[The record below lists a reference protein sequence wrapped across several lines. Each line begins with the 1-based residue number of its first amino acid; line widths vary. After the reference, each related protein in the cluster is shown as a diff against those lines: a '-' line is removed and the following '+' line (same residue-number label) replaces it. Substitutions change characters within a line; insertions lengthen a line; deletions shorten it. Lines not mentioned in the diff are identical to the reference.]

1 MWLRR
6 LWQGAADFGGRV
18 SKPLVDRFRASL
30 QLRVVFSTL
39 ITSTILVLIFSFVV
53 AGSFTSGLLTER
65 QDTAVEETKNAVERA
80 AEQLA
85 AYGSAS
91 DSALALTMQR
101 IVNELAE
108 DPVYAPYVMLRTAD
122 GTVTKTHP
130 VAGFD
135 EPSEELQEVVADR
148 RIATQ
153 HDTFA
158 LDGGESMP
166 YLVVGSYIDLN
177 IDYELYAFYPLDSQ
191 QDAVSL
197 LRTNLALAGVALVL
211 LLGVIAALVTRL
223 VVTPVREAARTSQRL
238 AAGLLHERM
247 EVRGSDDLARLAGSF
262 NLMAEN
268 LQSQIGRLE
277 EMSMMQRR
285 FTSDVSHELRTPLAT
300 MRMAADLLYDTRED
314 FDPITKRSTELLQH
328 EIDRFEDLLQELLEI
343 SRFDSGFASLEVDAI
358 DVGRIAEDVVEGLAG
373 LAEECGVRVSVGKP
387 ARRVIA
393 EVDPR
398 RVHRILRN
406 LVSNAIEHAEGRPV
420 EITVAESDTAVA
432 VAVRDHGVGLK
443 PGHADRVFDRF
454 WRADPS
460 RNRKTGGTGL
470 GLAISLEDA
479 KLHSGTLQAVGELGE
494 GTLFVLTLPLQSGN
508 RVITSPIPLR
518 LDAKALK
525 PGPSIAASRPSPA
538 KDAAPNA
545 VSVNDASTEDEEAP
559 HAPQD

>member
-1 MWLRR
+1 VWLRR
-6 LWQGAADFGGRV
+6 LGQRTAAVAGRV
-18 SKPLVDRFRASL
+18 SRPLIERFAASL
-30 QLRVVFSTL
+30 QLRVVASTL
-39 ITSTILVLIFSFVV
+39 IASTILVLIFSFVV
-53 AGSFTSGLLTER
+53 AGSVTSGLLDEA
-65 QDTAVEETKNAVERA
+65 QDTAVEETENAAERA
-80 AEQLA
+80 AEQLGT
-85 AYGSAS
+85 YSSSS
-91 DSALALTMQR
+91 DTALATAMQQLV
-101 IVNELAE
+101 IELAE
-108 DPVYAPYVMLRTAD
+108 DPVYAPYIMLRTAD
-122 GTVTKTHP
+122 VDVTKTYP
-130 VAGFD
+130 VSGVDQPSAELQSVVAGGK
-135 EPSEELQEVVADR
+135 VAS
-148 RIATQ
+148 Q
-153 HDTFA
+153 YGNFA
-158 LDGGESMP
+158 LAGAEESMP
-166 YLVVGSYIDLN
+166 YLVVGTFIDVG
-177 IDYELYAFYPLDSQ
+177 IGYEIYAFYPMESEQ
-191 QDAVSL
+191 EAISL

-268 LQSQIGRLE
+268 LQSQIRRLE

-300 MRMAADLLYDTRED
+300 MRMAADLLYDNRDD
-314 FDPITKRSTELLQH
+314 FDPVTKRSTELLQH

-343 SRFDSGFASLEVDAI
+343 SRFDSGFASLEVDAV
-358 DVGRIAEDVVEGLAG
+358 DVGRIAEDVVTGLSHLAG
-373 LAEECGVRVSVGKP
+373 ECGVDIQVRKP

-398 RVHRILRN
+398 RVQRILRN

-420 EITVAESDTAVA
+420 EITIAESDTAVA

-479 KLHSGTLQAVGELGE
+479 KLHSGTLQATGEPGD
-494 GTLFVLTLPLQSGN
+494 GTLFVLTLPLQAGN

-518 LDAKALK
+518 L
-525 PGPSIAASRPSPA
+525 
-538 KDAAPNA
+538 
-545 VSVNDASTEDEEAP
+545 EEKRKEVP
-559 HAPQD
+559 HATKD

>member
-1 MWLRR
+1 VKPDQDRLRQKPAWLRR
-6 LWQGAADFGGRV
+6 LGQGIARFADRA
-18 SKPLVDRFRASL
+18 SRPLIDRFRASL
-30 QLRVVFSTL
+30 QLRVVASTL
-39 ITSTILVLIFSFVV
+39 IASTILVLIFSFVV
-53 AGSFTSGLLTER
+53 AGSVTSGLLDER
-65 QDTAVEETKNAVERA
+65 QDTAVEETQNAAERA
-80 AEQLA
+80 AEQLGT
-85 AYGSAS
+85 YTSAS
-91 DSALALTMQR
+91 DTALATTMQR

-108 DPVYAPYVMLRTAD
+108 DPVYAPYIMLRTAN
-122 GTVTKTHP
+122 GEVTKTHP
-130 VAGFD
+130 VSGAA
-135 EPSEELQEVVADR
+135 EPSADLQAEVAQGKV
-148 RIATQ
+148 ATQ
-153 HDTFA
+153 YGNFA
-158 LDGGESMP
+158 IDGAEESMP
-166 YLVVGSYIDLN
+166 YLVVGSYIDVN
-177 IDYELYAFYPLDSQ
+177 IGYEIYAFYPLGSQ
-191 QDAVSL
+191 QDAISL

-268 LQSQIGRLE
+268 LQSQIRRLE

-300 MRMAADLLYDTRED
+300 IRMAADLLYDTRDD
-314 FDPITKRSTELLQH
+314 FDPVTKRSTELLQH
-328 EIDRFEDLLQELLEI
+328 EINRFEDLLQELLEI
-343 SRFDSGFASLEVDAI
+343 SRFDSGFASLEVEAV
-358 DVGRIAEDVVEGLAG
+358 DVGRIADDVVRGLSHLAG
-373 LAEECGVRVSVGKP
+373 ECGVEVTVAKP
-387 ARRVIA
+387 VRRVIA

-398 RVHRILRN
+398 RVQRILRN

-420 EITVAESDTAVA
+420 EITVAEGETAVA

-479 KLHSGTLQAVGELGE
+479 KLHSGTLKATGAPGV

-508 RVITSPIPLR
+508 RVISSPIPLSFEE
-518 LDAKALK
+518 KK
-525 PGPSIAASRPSPA
+525 
-538 KDAAPNA
+538 K
-545 VSVNDASTEDEEAP
+545 EAP
-559 HAPQD
+559 HATQD

>member
-1 MWLRR
+1 MAADQGRTRERPAWLRR
-6 LWQGAADFGGRV
+6 LAGGAARFAGRV
-18 SKPLVDRFRASL
+18 SRPLVDRFRASL
-30 QLRVVFSTL
+30 QLRVVSSTL
-39 ITSTILVLIFSFVV
+39 IASTILVLIFSFVV
-53 AGSFTSGLLTER
+53 AGSVTSGLLDER
-65 QDTAVEETKNAVERA
+65 QDTAVEETENAAERA
-80 AEQLA
+80 AEQL
-85 AYGSAS
+85 GSFSTSS
-91 DSALALTMQR
+91 DTTLPSRMQL

-108 DPVYAPYVMLRTAD
+108 DPVYAPYIMLRTAD
-122 GTVTKTHP
+122 GAVAKTHP
-130 VAGFD
+130 VAGGA
-135 EPSEELQEVVADR
+135 EPSEDLQATVAEGKV
-148 RIATQ
+148 ATQ
-153 HDTFA
+153 YAEFD
-158 LDGGESMP
+158 LDGDGPQP
-166 YLVVGSYIDLN
+166 YLVVGSFIDLN
-177 IDYELYAFYPLDSQ
+177 IGYEIYAFYPLESQ
-191 QDAVSL
+191 QDAIGL

-268 LQSQIGRLE
+268 LQNQIRRLE

-300 MRMAADLLYDTRED
+300 IRMAADLLYDNRDE
-314 FDPITKRSTELLQH
+314 FDPLTKRSTELLQH

-343 SRFDSGFASLEVDAI
+343 SRFDSGFASLEVEAV
-358 DVGRIAEDVVEGLAG
+358 DVGRIAEDVVEGLGRLAG
-373 LAEECGVRVSVGKP
+373 ECGVEVHINKP
-387 ARRVIA
+387 SRRVIA
-393 EVDPR
+393 EVDQR

-420 EITVAESDTAVA
+420 EVTIAESETAVA

-479 KLHSGTLQAVGELGE
+479 KLHSGTLQATGTPGE
-494 GTLFVLTLPLQSGN
+494 GTLFVLTLPLQAGN
-508 RVITSPIPLR
+508 RVINSPIPLR
-518 LDAKALK
+518 LEQKK
-525 PGPSIAASRPSPA
+525 
-538 KDAAPNA
+538 
-545 VSVNDASTEDEEAP
+545 EAP
-559 HAPQD
+559 RATQD

>member
-6 LWQGAADFGGRV
+6 FGSAAARWAARAATPV
-18 SKPLVDRFRASL
+18 VARFRASL
-30 QLRVVFSTL
+30 QLRVVASTL
-39 ITSTILVLIFSFVV
+39 IASTILVLIFSFVV
-53 AGSFTSGLLTER
+53 AGSVTSGLLTER
-65 QDTAVEETKNAVERA
+65 QDTAVEETENAVERA

-85 AYGSAS
+85 TYGSSS
-91 DSALALTMQR
+91 DSALAATMQR

-108 DPVYAPYVMLRTAD
+108 DPVYAPVIVLRTVD
-122 GTVTKTHP
+122 GNLTKTHP
-130 VAGFD
+130 VAGGAL
-135 EPSEELQEVVADR
+135 PSEDLEETVAERKLAVQYGD
-148 RIATQ
+148 
-153 HDTFA
+153 FA
-158 LDGGESMP
+158 LNGEDSMP
-166 YLVVGSYIDLN
+166 YLVVGSFIDLPV
-177 IDYELYAFYPLDSQ
+177 DYELYVFYPLDSQ
-191 QDAVSL
+191 QDAISL

-268 LQSQIGRLE
+268 LQSQIRRLE

-300 MRMAADLLYDTRED
+300 IRMAADLLYDNRDD
-314 FDPITKRSTELLQH
+314 FDPVTKRSTELLQQQ
-328 EIDRFEDLLQELLEI
+328 IDRFEDLLQELLEI
-343 SRFDSGFASLEVDAI
+343 SRFDSGFASLEVDAV
-358 DVGRIAEDVVEGLAG
+358 DVGRIAEDVVEGLSH
-373 LAEECGVRVSVGKP
+373 LASECGVEVSVSKP
-387 ARRVIA
+387 VRRVIA

-398 RVHRILRN
+398 RVQRILRN
-406 LVSNAIEHAEGRPV
+406 LVSNAIEHAEGKPV

-443 PGHADRVFDRF
+443 TGHADRVFDRF

-479 KLHSGTLQAVGELGE
+479 KLHSGTLEATGEPGK
-494 GTLFVLTLPLQSGN
+494 GTLFVLTLPLQAGN
-508 RVITSPIPLR
+508 RVIASPIPLR
-518 LDAKALK
+518 YDAL
-525 PGPSIAASRPSPA
+525 PLHTAS
-538 KDAAPNA
+538 APQK
-545 VSVNDASTEDEEAP
+545 EAP
-559 HAPQD
+559 HATQD

>member
-1 MWLRR
+1 MAQVQDRLRR
-6 LWQGAADFGGRV
+6 GPEWPGRLGRSVARTADRA
-18 SKPLVDRFRASL
+18 SRPLMARFRASL
-30 QLRVVFSTL
+30 QLRVVSSTL
-39 ITSTILVLIFSFVV
+39 IASTILVLIFSFVV
-53 AGSFTSGLLTER
+53 AGSVTSGLLDER
-65 QDTAVEETKNAVERA
+65 QDTAVEEIENAAERA
-80 AEQLA
+80 AEQLGT
-85 AYGSAS
+85 YTSSS
-91 DSALALTMQR
+91 DTALASAMQQ
-101 IVNELAE
+101 IVNELTE
-108 DPVYAPYVMLRTAD
+108 DPVYAPYIMLRTANGD
-122 GTVTKTHP
+122 VAKTHP
-130 VAGFD
+130 ASGGQTPSENLQKAVAGGKVASQYGDFTFEGDD
-135 EPSEELQEVVADR
+135 EAK
-148 RIATQ
+148 
-153 HDTFA
+153 
-158 LDGGESMP
+158 P
-166 YLVVGSYIDLN
+166 YLVVGTYIDLN
-177 IDYELYAFYPLDSQ
+177 IPYELYAFYPLDSQ
-191 QDAVSL
+191 QEAISL

-268 LQSQIGRLE
+268 LQRQIGRLE

-300 MRMAADLLYDTRED
+300 IRMAADLLYDNRDD
-314 FDPITKRSTELLQH
+314 FDPVTKRSTELLQH

-343 SRFDSGFASLEVDAI
+343 SRFDSGFASLEVDAV
-358 DVGRIAEDVVEGLAG
+358 DVGRIADDVVAGLSHLAG
-373 LAEECGVRVSVGKP
+373 ECGVQVAVTKP

-398 RVHRILRN
+398 RVQRILRN
-406 LVSNAIEHAEGRPV
+406 LVSNAIEHAESRPV
-420 EITVAESDTAVA
+420 EITLAESDTAVA

-479 KLHSGTLQAVGELGE
+479 KLHGGTLQATGEPGE
-494 GTLFVLTLPLQSGN
+494 GTLIVLTLPLQSGN

-518 LDAKALK
+518 LEEKRK
-525 PGPSIAASRPSPA
+525 
-538 KDAAPNA
+538 
-545 VSVNDASTEDEEAP
+545 EAP
-559 HAPQD
+559 HATQD

>member
-1 MWLRR
+1 LATR
-6 LWQGAADFGGRV
+6 LGQGVAGVVDRV
-18 SKPLVDRFRASL
+18 SRPLIDRFAASL
-30 QLRVVFSTL
+30 QLRVVASTL
-39 ITSTILVLIFSFVV
+39 IASTILVLIFSFVV
-53 AGSFTSGLLTER
+53 AGSVTSGLLEER
-65 QDTAVEETKNAVERA
+65 RDTAVEETQNAAERA
-80 AEQLA
+80 AEQLGT
-85 AYGSAS
+85 YSS
-91 DSALALTMQR
+91 SQDSALATAMQR

-108 DPVYAPYVMLRTAD
+108 DPVYAPYIMLRTANVD
-122 GTVTKTHP
+122 VTKTHP
-130 VAGFD
+130 LAD
-135 EPSEELQEVVADR
+135 TAEPSDDLQEAVADR
-148 RIATQ
+148 KIATQ
-153 HDTFA
+153 YGTFT
-158 LDGGESMP
+158 LDAESMP
-166 YLVVGSYIDLN
+166 YLVVGSFIDVG
-177 IDYELYAFYPLDSQ
+177 IGYEIYAFYPLESQ
-191 QDAVSL
+191 QEAISL

-268 LQSQIGRLE
+268 LQSQIRRLE

-285 FTSDVSHELRTPLAT
+285 FTSDVSHELRTPLST
-300 MRMAADLLYDTRED
+300 MRMAADLLYDTRDD

-328 EIDRFEDLLQELLEI
+328 EINRFEDLLQELLEI
-343 SRFDSGFASLEVDAI
+343 SRFDSGFASLEVDAV
-358 DVGRIAEDVVEGLAG
+358 DVGRIAEDVVTGLSHLAG
-373 LAEECGVRVSVGKP
+373 ECGVDVQVHKP

-420 EITVAESDTAVA
+420 EITVTEGETAVA

-479 KLHSGTLQAVGELGE
+479 KLHSGTLQATGEPGR

-518 LDAKALK
+518 FEEKK
-525 PGPSIAASRPSPA
+525 
-538 KDAAPNA
+538 K
-545 VSVNDASTEDEEAP
+545 EEAP
-559 HAPQD
+559 HATQD

>member
-6 LWQGAADFGGRV
+6 SGGALARWAGRAAR
-18 SKPLVDRFRASL
+18 PLVDRFRASL
-30 QLRVVFSTL
+30 QLRVVASTL
-39 ITSTILVLIFSFVV
+39 IASTVLVLIFSFVV
-53 AGSFTSGLLTER
+53 AGSVTSGLLAER
-65 QDTAVEETKNAVERA
+65 EETAVEETENAVEQA

-85 AYGSAS
+85 PYGSTS
-91 DSALALTMQR
+91 DEVLATTMQR

-108 DPVYAPYVMLRTAD
+108 DPVYAPVIVLRTAD
-122 GTVTKTHP
+122 GVVTKSHA
-130 VAGFD
+130 VSGEAL
-135 EPSEELQEVVADR
+135 PSEALQDVVADHK
-148 RIATQ
+148 IAVQ
-153 HDTFA
+153 YGDFA
-158 LDGGESMP
+158 LDSDEPMP

-177 IDYELYAFYPLDSQ
+177 VDYELYAFYRLDSQ
-191 QDAVSL
+191 QDAISL

-268 LQSQIGRLE
+268 LQSQIRRLE

-300 MRMAADLLYDTRED
+300 IRMAADLLYDNRDD
-314 FDPITKRSTELLQH
+314 FDPVTKRSTELLQH

-343 SRFDSGFASLEVDAI
+343 SRFDSGFASLEVDAV
-358 DVGRIAEDVVEGLAG
+358 DVARIAEDVVAG
-373 LAEECGVRVSVGKP
+373 LSHLASECGVPVAVAKP
-387 ARRVIA
+387 GRRVIA

-398 RVHRILRN
+398 RVQRILRN
-406 LVSNAIEHAEGRPV
+406 LVSNAIEHAEGGPV
-420 EITVAESDTAVA
+420 EVTVAESETAVA

-479 KLHSGTLQAVGELGE
+479 KLHSGTLQAAGEPGK
-494 GTLFVLTLPLQSGN
+494 GTLFVLTLPLQAGN

-518 LDAKALK
+518 FDAPILQPLERK
-525 PGPSIAASRPSPA
+525 
-538 KDAAPNA
+538 
-545 VSVNDASTEDEEAP
+545 EAP
-559 HAPQD
+559 HATQD

>member
-1 MWLRR
+1 MAAAGDRARERPVWVRR
-6 LWQGAADFGGRV
+6 VWRQTVRWAGRAAR
-18 SKPLVDRFRASL
+18 PLIDRFRASL
-30 QLRVVFSTL
+30 QLRVVSSTL
-39 ITSTILVLIFSFVV
+39 IASTVLVLIFSFVV
-53 AGSFTSGLLTER
+53 AGSVTSGLLAER
-65 QDTAVEETKNAVERA
+65 KDTAVEETLNAVERA
-80 AEQLA
+80 AEQLGT
-85 AYGSAS
+85 YTAS
-91 DSALALTMQR
+91 SDTALATTMQK

-108 DPVYAPYVMLRTAD
+108 DPVYAPVIMLRTAD
-122 GTVTKTHP
+122 GVVARSHP
-130 VAGFD
+130 ASAQV
-135 EPSEELQEVVADR
+135 EPSEALQEDVADR
-148 RIATQ
+148 NTAAQYGNFTV
-153 HDTFA
+153 DEE
-158 LDGGESMP
+158 GSMP
-166 YLVVGSYIDLN
+166 YLVVGSYIDLSL
-177 IDYELYAFYPLDSQ
+177 DFELYAFYPLESQ
-191 QDAVSL
+191 QDAISL

-268 LQSQIGRLE
+268 LQNQIRRLE

-300 MRMAADLLYDTRED
+300 IRMAADLLYDNRDD
-314 FDPITKRSTELLQH
+314 FDPVTKRSTELLQH

-343 SRFDSGFASLEVDAI
+343 SRFDSGFASLEVDAV
-358 DVGRIAEDVVEGLAG
+358 DVGRIADDVVEGLSH
-373 LAEECGVRVSVGKP
+373 LASECGVEVTVDRP

-398 RVHRILRN
+398 RVQRILRN

-420 EITVAESDTAVA
+420 RVTVAESDTAVA

-479 KLHSGTLQAVGELGE
+479 KLHSGTLQAVGERGK
-494 GTLFVLTLPLQSGN
+494 GTLFVLTLPLQAGN

-518 LDAKALK
+518 LD
-525 PGPSIAASRPSPA
+525 GPRSAG
-538 KDAAPNA
+538 K
-545 VSVNDASTEDEEAP
+545 EATR
-559 HAPQD
+559 ATQD

>member
-1 MWLRR
+1 
-6 LWQGAADFGGRV
+6 
-18 SKPLVDRFRASL
+18 
-30 QLRVVFSTL
+30 
-39 ITSTILVLIFSFVV
+39 
-53 AGSFTSGLLTER
+53 
-65 QDTAVEETKNAVERA
+65 
-80 AEQLA
+80 
-85 AYGSAS
+85 
-91 DSALALTMQR
+91 MQR
-101 IVNELAE
+101 IVNELVE
-108 DPVYAPYVMLRTAD
+108 DPVYAPVIMLRTVD
-122 GTVTKTHP
+122 DEITKTNP
-130 VAGFD
+130 VVTEA
-135 EPSEELQEVVADR
+135 EPSAALQSAVGDRKVAIEYAD
-148 RIATQ
+148 
-153 HDTFA
+153 FA
-158 LDGGESMP
+158 LDGEESKP
-166 YLVVGSYIDLN
+166 YLVVGSFIDLN

-191 QDAVSL
+191 QDTIGL

-300 MRMAADLLYDTRED
+300 MRMAADLLYDNRDD
-314 FDPITKRSTELLQH
+314 FDPVAKRSTELLQH

-343 SRFDSGFASLEVDAI
+343 SRFDSGFASLEVDAV
-358 DVGRIAEDVVEGLAG
+358 DVGRIADDVVEGLSHLAG
-373 LAEECGVRVSVGKP
+373 ECGVAVTVAKP

-398 RVHRILRN
+398 RVQRILRN
-406 LVSNAIEHAEGRPV
+406 LVANAIEHAEGGPV
-420 EITVAESDTAVA
+420 EVTVAEGDTAMA

-479 KLHSGTLQAVGELGE
+479 KLHSGTLQATGAPGE

-518 LDAKALK
+518 LD
-525 PGPSIAASRPSPA
+525 RPATTAPA
-538 KDAAPNA
+538 AAP
-545 VSVNDASTEDEEAP
+545 DDQEAP

>member
-6 LWQGAADFGGRV
+6 LGQGVGRTADRL
-18 SKPLVDRFRASL
+18 SRPLVDRFRASL
-30 QLRVVFSTL
+30 QLRVVASTL
-39 ITSTILVLIFSFVV
+39 IASTVLVLIFSFVV
-53 AGSFTSGLLTER
+53 AGSVTSGLLTER
-65 QDTAVEETKNAVERA
+65 QDTAVEETENAVERA

-85 AYGSAS
+85 PYGSTT
-91 DSALALTMQR
+91 DNTLATTMQR
-101 IVNELAE
+101 VVNELAE
-108 DPVYAPYVMLRTAD
+108 DPVYAPVIVLRTAKGD
-122 GTVTKTHP
+122 VTKSHP
-130 VAGFD
+130 VSGVAV
-135 EPSEELQEVVADR
+135 PSEELQAAVADR
-148 RIATQ
+148 KIATQ
-153 HDTFA
+153 YGEFTLGDE
-158 LDGGESMP
+158 ESMP

-177 IDYELYAFYPLDSQ
+177 IDYELYAFYPLESQ
-191 QDAVSL
+191 QDAIGL
-197 LRTNLALAGVALVL
+197 LRTNLALAGIALVL

-268 LQSQIGRLE
+268 LQSQIRRLE

-300 MRMAADLLYDTRED
+300 IRMAADLLYDNRDD
-314 FDPITKRSTELLQH
+314 FDPVTKRSTELLQDQ
-328 EIDRFEDLLQELLEI
+328 INRFEDLLQELLEI
-343 SRFDSGFASLEVDAI
+343 SRFDSGFASLEVDAV
-358 DVGRIAEDVVEGLAG
+358 DVGRIAEDVVEGLSHLAG
-373 LAEECGVRVSVGKP
+373 ECGVIVTVKKP
-387 ARRVIA
+387 KRRVIA

-398 RVHRILRN
+398 RVQRILRN
-406 LVSNAIEHAEGRPV
+406 LVSNAIEHAEGKPV
-420 EITVAESDTAVA
+420 EITVAEGDTAVA

-479 KLHSGTLQAVGELGE
+479 KLHSGTLQAAGEPGK

-508 RVITSPIPLR
+508 RVIASPIPLR
-518 LDAKALK
+518 FEAEPAEAATAADKADK
-525 PGPSIAASRPSPA
+525 E
-538 KDAAPNA
+538 
-545 VSVNDASTEDEEAP
+545 VP
-559 HAPQD
+559 HATKD

>member
-6 LWQGAADFGGRV
+6 LGQGAARVADRV
-18 SKPLVDRFRASL
+18 SRPLIERFAASL
-30 QLRVVFSTL
+30 QLRVVASTL
-39 ITSTILVLIFSFVV
+39 IASTILVLIFSFVV
-53 AGSFTSGLLTER
+53 AGSVTSGLLDER
-65 QDTAVEETKNAVERA
+65 QDTAVDETGNAAERA
-80 AEQLA
+80 AEQLGT
-85 AYGSAS
+85 YSSSS
-91 DSALALTMQR
+91 DTALATTLQQ
-101 IVNELAE
+101 IANELAE
-108 DPVYAPYVMLRTAD
+108 DPAYAPYIMLRTAD
-122 GTVTKTHP
+122 GDVTKTHP
-130 VAGFD
+130 IAGD
-135 EPSEELQEVVADR
+135 VRSSDDLQAAVADR
-148 RIATQ
+148 KVASQ
-153 HDTFA
+153 YAD
-158 LDGGESMP
+158 LDVEGDGDFLP
-166 YLVVGSYIDLN
+166 YLVVGSYIDVG
-177 IDYELYAFYPLDSQ
+177 IGYEIYAFYPLESQ
-191 QDAVSL
+191 QDAISL

-268 LQSQIGRLE
+268 LQSQIRRLE

-300 MRMAADLLYDTRED
+300 IRMAADLLYDNRDD
-314 FDPITKRSTELLQH
+314 FDPVTKRSIELLQH

-343 SRFDSGFASLEVDAI
+343 SRFDSGFASLEVDAV
-358 DVGRIAEDVVEGLAG
+358 DVGRIAEDVVTGLSRLAG
-373 LAEECGVRVSVGKP
+373 ECGVEVTVEKP
-387 ARRVIA
+387 PRRVIA

-398 RVHRILRN
+398 RVQRILRN

-420 EITVAESDTAVA
+420 EIRVAESDTAVA

-479 KLHSGTLQAVGELGE
+479 KLHSGTLKAAGEPGK
-494 GTLFVLTLPLQSGN
+494 GTLFVLTLPLQAGN

-518 LDAKALK
+518 FEEPK
-525 PGPSIAASRPSPA
+525 
-538 KDAAPNA
+538 
-545 VSVNDASTEDEEAP
+545 EAP
-559 HAPQD
+559 HATQD

>member
-1 MWLRR
+1 MKRDQGRTRERPAWLRR
-6 LWQGAADFGGRV
+6 LAQGAARFAGRV
-18 SKPLVDRFRASL
+18 SRPLVDRFRASL
-30 QLRVVFSTL
+30 QLRVVSSTL
-39 ITSTILVLIFSFVV
+39 IASTVLVLIFSFVV
-53 AGSFTSGLLTER
+53 AGSVTSGLLDER
-65 QDTAVEETKNAVERA
+65 QDTAVEETENAAERA
-80 AEQLA
+80 AEQL
-85 AYGSAS
+85 GNFSTAS
-91 DSALALTMQR
+91 DTALPATMQR

-108 DPVYAPYVMLRTAD
+108 DPVYAPYIMLRTAD
-122 GTVTKTHP
+122 GEVAKTHP
-130 VAGFD
+130 IAGGA
-135 EPSEELQEVVADR
+135 EPSAELQAAVGDVKV
-148 RIATQ
+148 ATQ
-153 HDTFA
+153 YAEFDIDDSGA
-158 LDGGESMP
+158 QP

-177 IDYELYAFYPLDSQ
+177 IGYEIYAFYPLESQ
-191 QDAVSL
+191 QEAIGL

-268 LQSQIGRLE
+268 LQNQIRRLE

-300 MRMAADLLYDTRED
+300 IRMAADLLYDNRDE
-314 FDPITKRSTELLQH
+314 FDPLTKRSTELLQH

-343 SRFDSGFASLEVDAI
+343 SRFDSGFASLEVEAV
-358 DVGRIAEDVVEGLAG
+358 DVGRIAEDVVAGLDRLAG
-373 LAEECGVRVSVGKP
+373 DCGVAVTIAKP

-393 EVDPR
+393 EVDQR

-420 EITVAESDTAVA
+420 EVTVAESDTAVA

-479 KLHSGTLQAVGELGE
+479 KLHSGTLQAVGEQGE
-494 GTLFVLTLPLQSGN
+494 GTLFVLTLPLQAGN
-508 RVITSPIPLR
+508 RVINSPIPLR
-518 LDAKALK
+518 LQPK
-525 PGPSIAASRPSPA
+525 
-538 KDAAPNA
+538 
-545 VSVNDASTEDEEAP
+545 EAP
-559 HAPQD
+559 RATQD

>member
-1 MWLRR
+1 MKPDQDRLRQKPAWLRR
-6 LWQGAADFGGRV
+6 LGQGIARFVDRV
-18 SKPLVDRFRASL
+18 SRPLVDRFRASL
-30 QLRVVFSTL
+30 QLRVVSSTL
-39 ITSTILVLIFSFVV
+39 IASTILVLIFSFVV
-53 AGSFTSGLLTER
+53 AGSVTSGLLDER
-65 QDTAVEETKNAVERA
+65 QDTAVEETQNAAERA
-80 AEQLA
+80 AEQLGT
-85 AYGSAS
+85 YTSAS
-91 DSALALTMQR
+91 DTALATTMQR

-108 DPVYAPYVMLRTAD
+108 DPVYAPYIILRTAN
-122 GTVTKTHP
+122 GEVTKTHP
-130 VAGFD
+130 VSGAA
-135 EPSEELQEVVADR
+135 EPSADLQAEVAQGKV
-148 RIATQ
+148 ATQ
-153 HDTFA
+153 YGNFA
-158 LDGGESMP
+158 IDGAEESVP
-166 YLVVGSYIDLN
+166 YLVVGSYIDVN
-177 IDYELYAFYPLDSQ
+177 IGYEIYAFYPLDSQ
-191 QDAVSL
+191 QDAISL

-268 LQSQIGRLE
+268 LQSQIRRLE

-300 MRMAADLLYDTRED
+300 IRMAADLLYDTRDD
-314 FDPITKRSTELLQH
+314 FDPVTKRSTELLQH
-328 EIDRFEDLLQELLEI
+328 EINRFEDLLQELLEI
-343 SRFDSGFASLEVDAI
+343 SRFDSGFASLEVEAV
-358 DVGRIAEDVVEGLAG
+358 DVGRIADDVVQGLSHLAG
-373 LAEECGVRVSVGKP
+373 ECGVEVTVSKP
-387 ARRVIA
+387 VRRVIA

-398 RVHRILRN
+398 RVQRILRN

-420 EITVAESDTAVA
+420 EITVAEGDTAMA

-479 KLHSGTLQAVGELGE
+479 KLHSGTLKATGEPGE

-518 LDAKALK
+518 F
-525 PGPSIAASRPSPA
+525 
-538 KDAAPNA
+538 
-545 VSVNDASTEDEEAP
+545 EEKKKETP
-559 HAPQD
+559 HATQD

>member
-1 MWLRR
+1 MNHDQGRPRPRPVWLRR
-6 LWQGAADFGGRV
+6 LGQGIGRV
-18 SKPLVDRFRASL
+18 ADRVSRPLIDRFAASL
-30 QLRVVFSTL
+30 QLRVVASTL
-39 ITSTILVLIFSFVV
+39 IASTILVLIFSFVV
-53 AGSFTSGLLTER
+53 AGSVTSGLLDEA
-65 QDTAVEETKNAVERA
+65 QDTAVEETKNAAERA
-80 AEQLA
+80 AEQLG
-85 AYGSAS
+85 AYSS
-91 DSALALTMQR
+91 SRDTALATAMQQ

-108 DPVYAPYVMLRTAD
+108 DPVYAPYIVLRTANGD
-122 GTVTKTHP
+122 VTKTHP
-130 VAGFD
+130 ATDAAEPSAELQASVAGGK
-135 EPSEELQEVVADR
+135 
-148 RIATQ
+148 IASQ
-153 HDTFA
+153 FGNFA
-158 LDGGESMP
+158 LDGESMP
-166 YLVVGSYIDLN
+166 YLVVGSYIDVG
-177 IDYELYAFYPLDSQ
+177 IGYEIYAFYPLESEQ
-191 QDAVSL
+191 EAISL

-268 LQSQIGRLE
+268 LQSQIRRLE

-300 MRMAADLLYDTRED
+300 MRMAADLLYDNRDD
-314 FDPITKRSTELLQH
+314 FDPVAKRSTELLQH

-343 SRFDSGFASLEVDAI
+343 SRFDSGFASLEVDAV
-358 DVGRIAEDVVEGLAG
+358 DVGRIADDVVVGLSHLAG
-373 LAEECGVRVSVGKP
+373 ECGVDITVTKP

-398 RVHRILRN
+398 RVQRILRN
-406 LVSNAIEHAEGRPV
+406 LVANAIEHAEGKPV
-420 EITVAESDTAVA
+420 EITIAEGDTAVA

-479 KLHSGTLQAVGELGE
+479 KLHSGTLQATGEPGR

-518 LDAKALK
+518 LQEQK
-525 PGPSIAASRPSPA
+525 
-538 KDAAPNA
+538 
-545 VSVNDASTEDEEAP
+545 EAP
-559 HAPQD
+559 HATQD

>member
-1 MWLRR
+1 MSDQGRTRERPAWLRR
-6 LWQGAADFGGRV
+6 LAEGAARFAARV
-18 SKPLVDRFRASL
+18 SRPLVDRFRASL
-30 QLRVVFSTL
+30 QLRVVSSTL
-39 ITSTILVLIFSFVV
+39 IASTILVLIFSFVV
-53 AGSFTSGLLTER
+53 AGSVTSGLLAER
-65 QDTAVEETKNAVERA
+65 RDTAVEETENAAERA
-80 AEQLA
+80 AEQL
-85 AYGSAS
+85 GTFSTAS
-91 DSALALTMQR
+91 DTALPATMQR

-108 DPVYAPYVMLRTAD
+108 DPVYAPYIMLRTAD
-122 GTVTKTHP
+122 GSVAKTHP
-130 VAGFD
+130 VSGSA
-135 EPSEELQEVVADR
+135 EPSAELMATVADGKV
-148 RIATQ
+148 ATQ
-153 HDTFA
+153 YAEFAIEDDTPQ
-158 LDGGESMP
+158 P

-177 IDYELYAFYPLDSQ
+177 IGYEIYAFYPLESQ
-191 QDAVSL
+191 QEAIGL

-268 LQSQIGRLE
+268 LQNQIRRLE

-300 MRMAADLLYDTRED
+300 IRMAADLLYDNRDE
-314 FDPITKRSTELLQH
+314 FDPLTKRSTELLQH

-343 SRFDSGFASLEVDAI
+343 SRFDSGFASLEVEAV
-358 DVGRIAEDVVEGLAG
+358 DVGRIAEDVVEGLSRLAG
-373 LAEECGVRVSVGKP
+373 ECGVEVRVDKP
-387 ARRVIA
+387 QRRVIA
-393 EVDPR
+393 EVDQR

-420 EITVAESDTAVA
+420 EVTVAESETAVA

-479 KLHSGTLQAVGELGE
+479 KLHSGTLQATGAPGQ

-508 RVITSPIPLR
+508 RVINSPIPLR
-518 LDAKALK
+518 LKEVPRA
-525 PGPSIAASRPSPA
+525 
-538 KDAAPNA
+538 
-545 VSVNDASTEDEEAP
+545 T
-559 HAPQD
+559 QD

>member
-6 LWQGAADFGGRV
+6 FGSAAARWAGRAATPV
-18 SKPLVDRFRASL
+18 VARFRASL
-30 QLRVVFSTL
+30 QLRVVASTL
-39 ITSTILVLIFSFVV
+39 IASTILVLIFSFVV
-53 AGSFTSGLLTER
+53 AGSVTSGLLSEGR
-65 QDTAVEETKNAVERA
+65 NTAVDETENAVERV

-85 AYGSAS
+85 PYGTTS
-91 DSALALTMQR
+91 DSALATTMQR

-108 DPVYAPYVMLRTAD
+108 DPVYAPVIVLRTAD
-122 GTVTKTHP
+122 GAVTKTHP
-130 VAGFD
+130 VAGGAL
-135 EPSEELQEVVADR
+135 PSEALQANVAEGK
-148 RIATQ
+148 IAVQYGDFT
-153 HDTFA
+153 
-158 LDGGESMP
+158 LDGESMP
-166 YLVVGSYIDLN
+166 YLVVGSFIDLP
-177 IDYELYAFYPLDSQ
+177 IDYELYAFYPLESQ
-191 QDAVSL
+191 QDTISL

-268 LQSQIGRLE
+268 LQSQIRRLE

-300 MRMAADLLYDTRED
+300 IRMAADLLFDNRDD
-314 FDPITKRSTELLQH
+314 FDPVTKRSTELLQDQ
-328 EIDRFEDLLQELLEI
+328 IDRFEDLLQELLEI
-343 SRFDSGFASLEVDAI
+343 SRFDSGFASLEVDAV
-358 DVGRIAEDVVEGLAG
+358 DVGRIAEEVVEGLSHLAG
-373 LAEECGVRVSVGKP
+373 ECGVEVSVSKP

-398 RVHRILRN
+398 RVQRILRN
-406 LVSNAIEHAEGRPV
+406 LVSNAIEHAEGKPV
-420 EITVAESDTAVA
+420 EITVAESETAMA
-432 VAVRDHGVGLK
+432 VSVRDHGVGLR

-479 KLHSGTLQAVGELGE
+479 KLHSGTLQAAGEPGK
-494 GTLFVLTLPLQSGN
+494 GTLFVLTLPLQAGN
-508 RVITSPIPLR
+508 RVIASPIPLR
-518 LDAKALK
+518 FEA
-525 PGPSIAASRPSPA
+525 RPPTDSE
-538 KDAAPNA
+538 
-545 VSVNDASTEDEEAP
+545 VP
-559 HAPQD
+559 HATQD

>member
-1 MWLRR
+1 MAPDRSRTRERPAWLRR
-6 LWQGAADFGGRV
+6 LAQGAGRFAGRV
-18 SKPLVDRFRASL
+18 SRPLVDRFRASL
-30 QLRVVFSTL
+30 QLRVVSSTL
-39 ITSTILVLIFSFVV
+39 IASTILVLIFSFVV
-53 AGSFTSGLLTER
+53 AGSVTSGLLDER
-65 QDTAVEETKNAVERA
+65 QETAVEETQKAANRA
-80 AEQLA
+80 AAQL
-85 AYGSAS
+85 GTFTSAS
-91 DSALALTMQR
+91 DNTLPATMQR
-101 IVNELAE
+101 IVDELGQ
-108 DPVYAPYVMLRTAD
+108 DPVFSPYIMLRTAEGD
-122 GTVTKTHP
+122 VTKTHP
-130 VAGFD
+130 ISGGA
-135 EPSEELQEVVADR
+135 EPSAELQETVAEGKV
-148 RIATQ
+148 ATQ
-153 HDTFA
+153 YGEFA
-158 LDGGESMP
+158 IDGDEETMP

-177 IDYELYAFYPLDSQ
+177 FGYEIYAFYPLESQ
-191 QDAVSL
+191 QEAISL

-268 LQSQIGRLE
+268 LQSQIRRLE

-285 FTSDVSHELRTPLAT
+285 FTSDVSHELRTPLT
-300 MRMAADLLYDTRED
+300 TIRMAADLLYDNRDD
-314 FDPITKRSTELLQH
+314 FDAVTKRSAELLQH

-343 SRFDSGFASLEVDAI
+343 SRFDSGFASLEVEAV
-358 DVGRIAEDVVEGLAG
+358 DVGRIAEDVVEGLAS
-373 LAEECGVRVSVGKP
+373 LASECGVVVDVAKP
-387 ARRVIA
+387 DRRVIA

-420 EITVAESDTAVA
+420 AITVAESETAVA

-479 KLHSGTLQAVGELGE
+479 KLHSGTLQATGEPGE

-508 RVITSPIPLR
+508 RVINSPIPLR
-518 LDAKALK
+518 LEQTK
-525 PGPSIAASRPSPA
+525 
-538 KDAAPNA
+538 
-545 VSVNDASTEDEEAP
+545 EAP
-559 HAPQD
+559 HATQD